1 MWFTHFLAWPRLSF
15 ACSAPSIAG
24 AFATSP
30 TTATVTLN
38 PSQDTSAPVNF
49 YTLSAAPTGSSSELQ
64 VNCTDPTNCQLTG
77 LTPSV
82 TYTVTAT
89 ATLTDG
95 STTSQSAPAT
105 LVMPALS
112 APTLLS
118 AVATGPTAAT
128 ATASAPSTGGPWA
141 SYTFT
146 ATVVGVSANVTCVSA
161 SPTCTFTGLVPGSTY
176 TVSVTAADG
185 SGNPSPTSNTLILST
200 PAARSE
206 CCPGAPC
213 HVPEHPPLST

>member
-1 MWFTHFLAWPRLSF
+1 MSSHAHTRCHDASLSHAHLHTPLPSLAPDR
-15 ACSAPSIAG
+15 SAPSIAG

-30 TTATVTLN
+30 TTGTVTLN
-38 PSQDTSAPVNF
+38 PPKNASVPVNF
-49 YTLSAAPTGSSSELQ
+49 YTLSVAPTGSSSELQ

-77 LTPSV
+77 LTPSI

-95 STTSQSAPAT
+95 TTTPHSAPAT

-128 ATASAPSTGGPWA
+128 ASASPPSTGGPWA

-146 ATVVGVSANVTCVSA
+146 ATVVGGSANVTCISA

-176 TVSVTAADG
+176 SVSVTAADG
-185 SGNPSPTSNTLILST
+185 SGNPSPTSNTLILTTASL
-200 PAARSE
+200 R
-206 CCPGAPC
+206 
-213 HVPEHPPLST
+213 